1 MVLRLLYHE
10 KNIRIGFILREE
22 GGKIKDFIDSISTG
36 FDKTPTEVLIFIFLL
51 SGFLIIFLVAF
62 IILRSVEKY
71 RLNKTLARKYQ
82 RYVSVF
88 RFTAGEKNVIERMAG
103 FLKNKNKKYL
113 LLLNPKTFSA
123 ALRLLEH
130 EINVKEEV
138 VSALKTK
145 LGFDKAR
152 PHSVITGTEDLNQGM
167 PAIIM
172 HDKKIKISGT
182 VSRGGKDFF
191 HVSLLQENRDI
202 IKNDHVVVFVH
213 NFTGIYAF
221 TVTVRENR
229 GDLLVLK
236 HSRQKKLFQRREF
249 FRKQVKLPVLIKKT
263 DSSEEPIPAF
273 IVDLS
278 ASGAAIRHPRLQLT
292 KGDDLKIY
300 FQKTGDDVFY
310 LNAEVL
316 RADRQRT
323 EISVRFGHLAEQHK
337 DKIVGMLNIQQ

>member
-1 MVLRLLYHE
+1 LRLLWYW
-10 KNIRIGFILREE
+10 KNIQIGFILRKE
-22 GGKIKDFIDSISTG
+22 GSRIKEFINSISTG
-36 FDKTPTEVLIFIFLL
+36 FKKTPTGILVFVFLL
-51 SGFLIIFLVAF
+51 AGFLLIFLVAF
-62 IILRSVEKY
+62 IILRLVEKY

-82 RYVSVF
+82 RYESVF
-88 RFTAGEKNVIERMAG
+88 RLTAGEKNLIVRMAG

-130 EINVKEEV
+130 EINVKEEL
-138 VSALKTK
+138 VSALKSK

-152 PHSVITGTEDLNQGM
+152 PHSVITGTEYLNQGM
-167 PAIIM
+167 PVIIM

-182 VSRGGKDFF
+182 VSQSDKNSF
-191 HVSLLQENRDI
+191 HVSLLQESRDI
-202 IKNDHVVVFVH
+202 KKNDHVVVFVH

-221 TVTVRENR
+221 TLVVRENR
-229 GDLLVLK
+229 GDVLVLK
-236 HSRQKKLFQRREF
+236 HSRNRKRFQRREF
-249 FRKQVKLPVLIKKT
+249 YRKQVKLPVLIKKT
-263 DSSEEPIPAF
+263 DSSEEPLPAF

-278 ASGAAIRHPRLQLT
+278 ASGAAIRHPHLQLT

-316 RADRQRT
+316 RAAGKGT
-323 EISVRFGHLAEQHK
+323 EISVRFGHLSEQYK
-337 DKIVGMLNIQQ
+337 DKIIGMLNIQQ